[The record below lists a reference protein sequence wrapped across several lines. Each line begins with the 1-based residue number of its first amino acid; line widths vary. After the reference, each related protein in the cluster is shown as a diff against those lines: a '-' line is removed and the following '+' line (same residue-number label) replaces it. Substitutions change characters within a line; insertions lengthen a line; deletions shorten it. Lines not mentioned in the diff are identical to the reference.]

1 MDWIGMLFM
10 HLAFGLLPCKDSA
23 LRRDFNLR
31 WTATQL
37 LFSPSLHIYLLASGP
52 PFQTFLSLSWFCSNK
67 IHDSPFSHTVVFC
80 IHKNWG
86 DPPKAFSGVCVWKK
100 QLVLMFLQI
109 INSTFYFTDNIFLL
123 CINTCRKN
131 LTFRIHQF
139 WTWVHFAEM
148 WWVGVGV
155 GLALASCTFLSNSML
170 SNITVTWNWP
180 QQKYLHLIYW
190 QTLHIRAS
198 WFAGLQKL
206 LNRDLEREGRNH
218 EKETLIWVEYVSNSH
233 LITGWVLIEK
243 RDFLLVSVADRLFQW
258 LETLESEA

>member
-1 MDWIGMLFM
+1 
-10 HLAFGLLPCKDSA
+10 
-23 LRRDFNLR
+23 
-31 WTATQL
+31 
-37 LFSPSLHIYLLASGP
+37 
-52 PFQTFLSLSWFCSNK
+52 
-67 IHDSPFSHTVVFC
+67 
-80 IHKNWG
+80 
-86 DPPKAFSGVCVWKK
+86 
-100 QLVLMFLQI
+100 MFLQI
-109 INSTFYFTDNIFLL
+109 INSMFYFTDNIFLL

-139 WTWVHFAEM
+139 WTWVHFTEM
-148 WWVGVGV
+148 CWVGVGV

-218 EKETLIWVEYVSNSH
+218 EKETLIWGEYVSNSH
-233 LITGWVLIEK
+233 VITGWVLIEK
-243 RDFLLVSVADRLFQW
+243 RDFLLVSVADRLF
-258 LETLESEA
+258 